1 MTFPFPVIA
10 RLDRATRS
18 GPVPSCGDKALE
30 GQSGLD
36 RRSSAGHG
44 HVVHRR
50 TEPGRPVEP
59 GDDAGEKASPR
70 IGPILMHV
78 GSSAGMT
85 VIGRGTNV
93 LVASEG

>member
-1 MTFPFPVIA
+1 MTTAVDNWPAYAWLWTV
-10 RLDRATRS
+10 AT
-18 GPVPSCGDKALE
+18 A
-30 GQSGLD
+30 GQLSTAPTPRPG
-36 RRSSAGHG
+36 AQPHG

-93 LVASEG
+93 LVASEGW